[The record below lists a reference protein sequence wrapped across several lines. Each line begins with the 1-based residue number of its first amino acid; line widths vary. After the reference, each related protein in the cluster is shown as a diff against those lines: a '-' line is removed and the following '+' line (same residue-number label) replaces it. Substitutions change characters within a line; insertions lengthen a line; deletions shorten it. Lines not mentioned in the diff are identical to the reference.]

1 MQFRNTPLV
10 ALIILTIITPLVCSG
25 ASFRHINDGELWRES
40 DTVVLGT
47 VTSITSEGGGYSY
60 VEVEV
65 ERYLKNPSEASTIV
79 IHYYI
84 RTYSEMFTSEE
95 GTVVVHS
102 DSSEPEWGFGDG
114 ERVYVFLRRV
124 TPDLYEVFGGHQ
136 GKYSIVDGIAVSSLG
151 RVMRIPTPSSQTDMS
166 GVAVGATFGAVVLM
180 TLWIKRDWLFKRIVG
195 IPNG

>member
-1 MQFRNTPLV
+1 MEEVITSKTKRAARCIQFRNTPLV
-10 ALIILTIITPLVCSG
+10 AIVILTLITPLVCSG
-25 ASFRHINDGELWRES
+25 ASFRYIGDDELWRES

-47 VTSITSEGGGYSY
+47 VTSITSEGVGYDY

-84 RTYSEMFTSEE
+84 RTYGEMFTSEE
-95 GTVVVHS
+95 GTVVVPS
-102 DSSEPEWGFGDG
+102 DSSEHEWGFDDG

-136 GKYSIVDGIAVSSLG
+136 GKYSIVDGTAVSSLG
-151 RVMRIPTPSSQTDMS
+151 RVMRIPTP
-166 GVAVGATFGAVVLM
+166 
-180 TLWIKRDWLFKRIVG
+180 
-195 IPNG
+195 